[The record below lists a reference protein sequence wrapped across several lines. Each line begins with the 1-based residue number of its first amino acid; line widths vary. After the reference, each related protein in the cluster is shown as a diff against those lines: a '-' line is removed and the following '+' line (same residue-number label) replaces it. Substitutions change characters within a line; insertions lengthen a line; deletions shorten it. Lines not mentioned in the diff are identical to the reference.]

1 MDPRKSSLCEF
12 SCTGHVY
19 DIMDPLSE
27 FSAIALTTHLSRIP
41 HTLHTLLTYTSY
53 ISHVNLTHTLLTYT
67 PHIHSSHT
75 LLTYTPHT
83 HTPHIHL
90 THIAHS
96 SYTISSHTLTLMP
109 HTHTSHRDGKEVA
122 VVYFRSG
129 YSPDQYSSPDGT
141 VRHC

>member
-1 MDPRKSSLCEF
+1 MVPIKNSLCEF
-12 SCTGHVY
+12 SCTGRVCN
-19 DIMDPLSE
+19 IMDPLSE
-27 FSAIALTTHLSRIP
+27 FSVIALTTHLSRIP

-75 LLTYTPHT
+75 LLTP

-96 SYTISSHTLTLMP
+96 SYTISSHTLTIMP
-109 HTHTSHRDGKEVA
+109 HTHTHTGMEKKWLLCTSDLATHLTNT
-122 VVYFRSG
+122 
-129 YSPDQYSSPDGT
+129 P
-141 VRHC
+141 VRMGR

>member
-1 MDPRKSSLCEF
+1 MVPIKNSLCEF
-12 SCTGHVY
+12 SCTGRVCN
-19 DIMDPLSE
+19 IMDPLSE
-27 FSAIALTTHLSRIP
+27 FSVIALTTHLSRIP

-53 ISHVNLTHTLLTYT
+53 ISHVNLTRTLLTYT

-75 LLTYTPHT
+75 LLT

-96 SYTISSHTLTLMP
+96 SYTISSHTLTITP
-109 HTHTSHRDGKEVA
+109 HTPTSHRDGKEVA